1 MSSTDPG
8 PNEPTDPQGV
18 AIEDAEVRA
27 PDTDAEVVR
36 VKKRILDALLIMA
49 SALLLLLILVLPFG
63 WTLIESSHVST
74 LVAPIIAILIAGCIL
89 AFGALRGTRPELRVT
104 MGGFGLGLAGVLL
117 VTGTVL
123 ALVFGGGPG
132 GEEPHGPGGTVSIL
146 ATGDITF
153 DQTAWSVPEGE
164 ITFLYEDESN
174 LLHTLTIEGM
184 EDALDLRVNAKG
196 DMDSGTVALPPGTYT
211 LYCTIKGHREQGME
225 GELTVEPAPDE
236 PPADGEP
243 ST

>member
-8 PNEPTDPQGV
+8 PNESTVPQDV

-27 PDTDAEVVR
+27 PDADPEVVR
-36 VKKRILDALLIMA
+36 VKKRILDALVIMA

-74 LVAPIIAILIAGCIL
+74 LVAPIVAILIAGCIL

-117 VTGTVL
+117 LTGTVL
-123 ALVFGGGPG
+123 ALVSGGGPG
-132 GEEPHGPGGTVSIL
+132 AGEPQGPGGTVSIL

-153 DQTAWSVPEGE
+153 DKTAWSVPEGE
-164 ITFLYEDESN
+164 ITFLYEDGSN

-196 DMDSGTVALPPGTYT
+196 DVDSGTVALPPGTYT

-225 GELTVEPAPDE
+225 GELTVESAPDE
-236 PPADGEP
+236 PPPGGEP